1 VIKTL
6 TSTATQ
12 PYTLRR
18 REWLALAATAAATS
32 ALPLHAANAARPGL
46 LTAWTSGDDNQAW
59 AGIWQLGS
67 NPRGVALPKRAHE
80 VLMQHS
86 ALGQPTHALAVSR
99 RPGEYLLRFDTRTAR
114 AVRWFEIEDDRVLCG
129 HASYALDGSALYT
142 TETNTDTGAG
152 MVAVR
157 DPLSLEKRAE
167 FPSGGLDPHMVLV
180 EPDGS
185 LLVANG
191 GLLSL
196 PETGRTKLNIGRMD
210 SSIARLDAHTGA
222 LRQAWRVDDP
232 YLSLRHLARAADG
245 TVAVAMQAEHTDP
258 QARRSAP
265 LLALLDG
272 SGLRSVPLPPALALG
287 GYAGDVAYVPGS
299 GPQAADRF
307 VISATRAGQLAW
319 WSAQGEA
326 PSQQPLPE
334 AGALATLGADWLASG
349 AQGDVR
355 GMQDHHALERHLD
368 NVRWD
373 NHGKW
378 LA

>member
-1 VIKTL
+1 MTKH
-6 TSTATQ
+6 S
-12 PYTLRR
+12 LRR
-18 REWLALAATAAATS
+18 RDWLVLVAASA
-32 ALPLHAANAARPGL
+32 ALPLHAAPATHPGL
-46 LTAWTSGDDNQAW
+46 LTSWTSGDDNQAW
-59 AGIWQLGS
+59 AGVWQLGS
-67 NPRGVALPKRAHE
+67 SPRGVALPKRAHE
-80 VLMQHS
+80 VQMLHT
-86 ALGQPTHALAVSR
+86 ALGQPTHALAVAR

-114 AVRWFEIEDDRVLCG
+114 AVLWHDIEDDRVLCG

-196 PETGRTKLNIGRMD
+196 PETGRTKLNVGRMD
-210 SSIARLDAHTGA
+210 SSIARLDAATGTQ
-222 LRQAWRVDDP
+222 RQVWRVNDP
-232 YLSLRHLARAADG
+232 FLSLRHLARAPNG
-245 TVAVAMQAEHTDP
+245 TVAVAMQAEHTDL
-258 QARRSAP
+258 QARRNAP
-265 LLALLDG
+265 LLALLDA

-299 GPQAADRF
+299 GPQTADRF
-307 VISATRAGQLAW
+307 FISATRAGQLAW
-319 WSAQGEA
+319 WSAQGDA
-326 PSQQPLPE
+326 PQQLALPE
-334 AGALATLGADWLASG
+334 AGALAVHGTDWLASG
-349 AQGDVR
+349 AQGDLR
-355 GMQDHHALERHLD
+355 GMLDTHALERHLD